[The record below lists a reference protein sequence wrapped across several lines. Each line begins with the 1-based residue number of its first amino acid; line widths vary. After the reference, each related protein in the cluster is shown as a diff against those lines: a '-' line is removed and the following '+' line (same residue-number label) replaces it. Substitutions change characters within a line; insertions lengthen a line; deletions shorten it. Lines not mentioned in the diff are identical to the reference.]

1 MHTFQELSLVD
12 ISPGIRLWQPPVDVL
27 HDPAVEPQNPG
38 CDQVLLGLPLGECG
52 GVRMANQV
60 IGALSVRGSVYGNH
74 EPTHGADATQQF
86 IRQGARF
93 DLTPEEIAA
102 KSPHATYV
110 ISAHGAAPN
119 DITRAEAAGLDIY
132 NVTCPLVDRTH
143 NVIKRAAEDP
153 RNVVA
158 YLSFGKRD
166 HPEIV
171 ASAGLADE
179 LEVPFHVV
187 SNTEDIDTMLSAMGK
202 RNSIIIAG
210 QTTNNSDDAQKL
222 ASLIDARATA
232 QGFFVARTNAK
243 DVCHT
248 VRDRQTT
255 TREII
260 AQGVGTL
267 VVVGSVNSKNT
278 MSLAKVAAQES
289 AARRHAVELYLVNS
303 WLQLPNIT
311 GRVGVVSGAS
321 TLDQNVHG
329 VVTRLN
335 PSLGVKEVG
344 IDTDKDIVF
353 KPIDQKTR
361 KVMDEQAQ

>member
-1 MHTFQELSLVD
+1 MMEL
-12 ISPGIRLWQPPVDVL
+12 SPGIRLWQPSVDVL
-27 HDPAVEPQNPG
+27 HDPQIEPQTPG

-52 GVRMANQV
+52 GVRMANKV
-60 IGALSVRGSVYGNH
+60 IGILSLRGNVYGNH

-93 DLTPEEIAA
+93 DLSPEEIAA
-102 KSPHATYV
+102 QSPHATYV
-110 ISAHGAAPN
+110 ISAHGAAPS
-119 DITRAEAAGLDIY
+119 IIARAEAAGLSKY

-143 NVIKRAAEDP
+143 NVITKAAEDP
-153 RNVVA
+153 NNVVA

-166 HPEIV
+166 HPEII
-171 ASAGLADE
+171 ASAGLAED
-179 LEVPFHVV
+179 LKIPFHIV
-187 SNTEDIDTMLSAMGK
+187 SNTEDVDTMLAAMDG
-202 RNSIIIAG
+202 RDSIVVVG
-210 QTTNNSDDAQKL
+210 QTTNNSDDSQKL
-222 ASLIDARATA
+222 AGEIDAKATA
-232 QGFFVARTNAK
+232 QGLTVARTNAK

-248 VRDRQTT
+248 VRDRQTA

-278 MSLAKVAAQES
+278 MSLAKVAAQE
-289 AARRHAVELYLVNS
+289 AAAQKHVVELYLVNS
-303 WLQLPNIT
+303 WRQLPMIL

-335 PSLGVKEVG
+335 PEMPVKEVG
-344 IDTDKDIVF
+344 EDTDGTIIF
-353 KPIDQKTR
+353 KPIDKKTR
-361 KVMDEQAQ
+361 EVMDGQI

>member
-1 MHTFQELSLVD
+1 MHAFQELHMLELSRGV
-12 ISPGIRLWQPPVDVL
+12 RLWQPSVDVL
-27 HDPAVEPQNPG
+27 HSPNIEPQSPG

-52 GVRMANQV
+52 GVRMANQI
-60 IGALSVRGSVYGNH
+60 IGALSLRGNVYGNH

-93 DLTPEEIAA
+93 DMSPEEIAA

-110 ISAHGAAPN
+110 ISAHGAAPSV
-119 DITRAEAAGLDIY
+119 IARAEAAGLDMH

-143 NVIKRAAEDP
+143 NVIRKAADDP

-171 ASAGLADE
+171 ASAGLAEE
-179 LEVPFHVV
+179 LEVPFHVI
-187 SNTEDIDTMLSAMGK
+187 SNTEDIDAMLAKMGE
-202 RNSIIIAG
+202 RDSIVIAG

-222 ASLIDARATA
+222 ASEIDTRATPK
-232 QGFFVARTNAK
+232 GLLVARTNAK

-278 MSLAKVAAQES
+278 MSLAKVAAQE
-289 AARRHAVELYLVNS
+289 AAEQKHAVELYLVNS
-303 WLQLPNIT
+303 WLQLPGIK

-335 PSLGVKEVG
+335 AIMGVKEVG
-344 IDTDKDIVF
+344 LDTDKDIVF

-361 KVMDEQAQ
+361 KVMDEQA

>member
-1 MHTFQELSLVD
+1 MHAFQELSLLE
-12 ISPGIRLWQPPVDVL
+12 ISPGIRLWQPAGDVL
-27 HDPAVEPQNPG
+27 HNPTIEPQNPG
-38 CDQVLLGLPLGECG
+38 CDEVLLGLPLGECG
-52 GVRMANQV
+52 GVRMANQN
-60 IGALSVRGSVYGNH
+60 IGALSLRGNVYGNH

-93 DLTPEEIAA
+93 DLTPENIAA
-102 KSPHATYV
+102 QSPQATYV
-110 ISAHGAAPN
+110 ISAHGAAPR
-119 DITRAEAAGLDIY
+119 DIARAEAAGLDIY

-143 NVIKRAAEDP
+143 NVIKKAAEDP

-158 YLSFGKRD
+158 YISYGKRD
-166 HPEIV
+166 HPEII
-171 ASAGLADE
+171 ASAGLAEDIGI
-179 LEVPFHVV
+179 PFHIIG
-187 SNTEDIDTMLSAMGK
+187 NTEDVDAMLTTMGE
-202 RNSIIIAG
+202 RDSIVIVG

-222 ASLIDARATA
+222 AGEVDVRATA
-232 QGFFVARTNAK
+232 RGLFVARTNAK

-278 MSLAKVAAQES
+278 MSLAEVAAQE
-289 AARRHAVELYLVNS
+289 AARRRHAVELYLVNS
-303 WLQLPNIT
+303 WLQLPTIA

-329 VVTRLN
+329 VVRKLN
-335 PSLGVKEVG
+335 PSEGVREVG

-361 KVMDEQAQ
+361 KVMDEQPR